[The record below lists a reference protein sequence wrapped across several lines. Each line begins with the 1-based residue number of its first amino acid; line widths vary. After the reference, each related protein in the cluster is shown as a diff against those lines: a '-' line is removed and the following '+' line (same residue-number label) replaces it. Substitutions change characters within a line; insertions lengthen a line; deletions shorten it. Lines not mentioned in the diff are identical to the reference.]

1 MTSGAP
7 TFPLIT
13 RHPSEIIA
21 RLERPS
27 SLDDGGPTSVSV
39 REFWAHVIG
48 VAQRLPEARCAI
60 NMCESRYVFL
70 VSFCALLL
78 RGQTNVLPPN
88 ASKAT
93 LTSLVKK
100 HQGYLL
106 TDKLSDDA
114 DIVLDRALLD
124 QPASHKLHNSGL
136 DIEIPARLMAA
147 ICYTSGSTGSAKPIE
162 KPWSTL
168 YRSSLINS
176 ANYLRNLDPPV
187 NVLAT
192 VSSKHMWGLETTILM
207 ALHCDIAISEARP
220 LFPADIRTQLEALPS
235 PRLLVSTP
243 THLRAVSLNKGP
255 LPEVKR
261 TLCATA
267 PLHPALAH
275 NIEQTTGGDLVE
287 IYGCSEMG
295 SMAWR
300 RPALGEHWHL
310 FDGFSLTEDAASGVI
325 ISRAEHISEAT
336 PLGDI
341 IELES
346 ERTFKIRGRKEDLI
360 NIAGKRGSLS
370 ELNNLLD
377 LCPGVLDGVI
387 FSPAAT
393 NESERLA
400 AMLVLDSR
408 TDKKTVVEYL
418 RARIDP
424 VFIPRPILLV
434 DELPRNENSKLSMS
448 SVRDLFSELLT
459 ERHSRHP
466 AAGND

>member
-1 MTSGAP
+1 MTSGAA

-13 RHPSEIIA
+13 RHSSEIIA

-27 SLDDGGPTSVSV
+27 SLGGSGPTSVSV

-48 VAQRLPEARCAI
+48 VAQRLPETRCAI
-60 NMCESRYVFL
+60 NMCENRYVFL

-88 ASKAT
+88 TSKAT

-100 HQGYLL
+100 HQGYVL
-106 TDKLSDDA
+106 TDVPSDDA
-114 DIVLDRALLD
+114 DIVLDRGLLD
-124 QPASHKLHNSGL
+124 QPASHALRSSGL
-136 DIEIPARLMAA
+136 DIEIPERLMAA

-162 KPWSTL
+162 KPWGTL

-176 ANYLRNLDPPV
+176 ANYLRNLNTPV

-243 THLRAVSLNKGP
+243 THLRAISLNKGP
-255 LPEVKR
+255 LPEIQR

-267 PLHPALAH
+267 PLHPVLAH
-275 NIEQTTGGDLVE
+275 NVEQTTGGDLIE

-300 RPALGEHWHL
+300 RPASAEHWQL
-310 FDGFSLTEDAASGVI
+310 FDGFSLTENVASGVI

-346 ERTFKIRGRKEDLI
+346 ERTFKILGRKEDLI

-370 ELNNLLD
+370 ELNSLLE

-387 FSPAAT
+387 FSPAAA
-393 NESERLA
+393 NGAERLA
-400 AMLVLDSR
+400 AMLVLDNR
-408 TDKKTVVEYL
+408 TDKKTVVDYL

-434 DELPRNENSKLSMS
+434 DQLPRNENSKLSMS
-448 SVRDLFSELLT
+448 LVRDLFSELLK
-459 ERHSRHP
+459 ERNSRHP